1 MLSIFVNHKSNQ
13 VVQPTSSFDALM
25 RLSNLDD
32 CIQDALSTREKLTIQ
47 INDLL
52 KKYQPDL
59 AKINSV
65 SQADESVASTN
76 RALLSI
82 RKQLKTA
89 QSRRVELQSSL
100 RLRRNAISNGL
111 LSQEK
116 SKVHLQSARS
126 EFASRACLHREVK
139 SDLSGQIR
147 RICEDLNQVYPVD
160 PVPQKTLS
168 FTVCGLPLPNAT
180 SPSTDPATTAAA
192 LGHVAHAVHLIS
204 LYLSTPLPYPITPY
218 GSNSTIYDPISTSL
232 HSSAARTFPL
242 YQKGAVAYRFEYGV
256 FLLNT
261 DIDLLMSRQ
270 GIRVVDIRHTLPNL
284 KYLLTVLTEG
294 KGEMPGRKG
303 GKFRVGLESPVSESE
318 EGKPKVEELD
328 GRLVVDF
335 KRYGKGKEAVGR
347 VRSPLGRENG
357 TLTSKVR

>member
-1 MLSIFVNHKSNQ
+1 MLSIFVSHKFNQ
-13 VVQPTSSFDALM
+13 GVQPTSSFDALM

-52 KKYQPDL
+52 KTQQPDL

-65 SQADESVASTN
+65 SQASESVASTN

-82 RKQLKTA
+82 RKQLKAA

-100 RLRRNAISNGL
+100 GLRRNAISHGL

-126 EFASRACLHREVK
+126 KFASRAYLHRDVK

-147 RICEDLNQVYPVD
+147 RICEDLSQIFPVD
-160 PVPQKTLS
+160 PMPQKTLS
-168 FTVCGLPLPNAT
+168 FTICGLSLPNAT
-180 SPSTDPATTAAA
+180 SPSTDPAITAAA

-204 LYLSTPLPYPITPY
+204 LYLSVPLPYPITPY

-242 YQKGAVAYRFEYGV
+242 YQKGAVAYRFEYGG

-261 DIDLLMSRQ
+261 DIDLLMGRQ

-303 GKFRVGLESPVSESE
+303 GKFAVGLESPVSESE

-328 GRLVVDF
+328 GKLVVDF